1 MVNGAHAPVSSQ
13 VSVSATAD
21 SRGFQGAI
29 PRSPEFLRPHAMIQ
43 YPYQTK
49 AIVHAAQFNS
59 SFPSYDGVSWA
70 KTESASRTTE
80 KMLFVVT
87 AASGAASEEGRC
99 HA

>member
-1 MVNGAHAPVSSQ
+1 
-13 VSVSATAD
+13 
-21 SRGFQGAI
+21 
-29 PRSPEFLRPHAMIQ
+29 MIQ

-80 KMLFVVT
+80 KMLFVYKNLSRGMIYCNKRRSINVM
-87 AASGAASEEGRC
+87 AVSL
-99 HA
+99 